1 MPISEI
7 DLPYNFLKIKTMK
20 SKNYF
25 SKIAS
30 ALFLLF
36 AINTNANNVEITGT
50 SVSGSDITF
59 NISWDNSWNANVAPA
74 NWDAV
79 WVFVKFQ
86 DCNTRLWAHT
96 SLSTVAGDHSAGS
109 PLQVDPVADGRGVF
123 IRRSSLGGGNITATS
138 ITLKMTGLGAGPY
151 NFKVFGIEMVNV
163 PQGNFELGDGTST
176 SSYNS
181 ISITATS
188 QSTGL
193 TSAVIGGGSAA
204 VPATFPMGYN
214 AFYCMKYEI
223 SQQQYVE
230 FLNALTYDQQ
240 KSRTFNDPISAA
252 GTYAM
257 FTGFNYRNGIRIL
270 TPGNNAAIPAVYAC
284 DATAGVENNSDDG
297 QAIANSG
304 MSYADLSAYLDW
316 AALRPMTE
324 MEFEKVTRG
333 TLPRVAGEYAWGTTD
348 IVPVYNV
355 SAGLINDFQANET
368 YTPATNGAC
377 AVAVGTLSG
386 IYGPLKVGV
395 FATGTSGRASSGAAY
410 YGAMEMS
417 GNLQERCVT
426 TANATGTAFNGTL
439 GDGTLT
445 PLGDSNQATWPSPVT
460 AIGIAFKGGDYV
472 SPATQARISHRNTT
486 VDAAK
491 YPIYGGRGVR

>member
-1 MPISEI
+1 M
-7 DLPYNFLKIKTMK
+7 KT
-20 SKNYF
+20 KNYF
-25 SKIAS
+25 LKIAS

-36 AINTNANNVEITGT
+36 AINSKANNLEITGT
-50 SVSGSDITF
+50 SVSGNNITF
-59 NISWDNSWNANVAPA
+59 TISWDNSWNANVAPA

-79 WVFVKFQ
+79 WVFVKYQ

-96 SLSTVAGDHSAGS
+96 NLSTVAGDHSAAS
-109 PLQVDPVADGRGVF
+109 PLQVDPVADGKGVF
-123 IRRSSLGGGNITATS
+123 IRRSALGGGNIAATS

-151 NFKVFGIEMVNV
+151 NFKVFGIEMVNI
-163 PQGNFELGDGTST
+163 PQGNFEIGDGVSV

-181 ISITATS
+181 ISITSTS
-188 QSTGL
+188 QSSGL
-193 TSAVIGGGSAA
+193 TSAVLGGGSAA
-204 VPATFPMGYN
+204 VPSTFPMGYN
-214 AFYCMKYEI
+214 SFYSMKYEI

-230 FLNALTYDQQ
+230 FLNSLTYDQQ
-240 KSRTFNDPISAA
+240 KSRTFNDPISEA

-324 MEFEKVTRG
+324 MEFEKICRG
-333 TLPRVAGEYAWGTTD
+333 TQTRVAGEYAWGTTE
-348 IVPVYNV
+348 IAPINNY

-377 AVAVGTLSG
+377 AVAVGSTVG
-386 IYGPLKVGV
+386 FYGPLKVGV

-410 YGAMEMS
+410 YGVMEMS
-417 GNLQERCVT
+417 GNLRERCVT

-445 PLGDSNQATWPSPVT
+445 ANGDSNQATWPLPTT
-460 AIGIAFKGGDYV
+460 AVGICFKGGDYV
-472 SPATQARISHRNTT
+472 GATTQARISNRNTT
-486 VDAAK
+486 VDADRNSTF
-491 YPIYGGRGVR
+491 GGRGVR

>member
-1 MPISEI
+1 MMKTKN
-7 DLPYNFLKIKTMK
+7 YFLKIT
-20 SKNYF
+20 
-25 SKIAS
+25 S

-36 AINTNANNVEITGT
+36 AINTNANNLEITGT
-50 SVSGSDITF
+50 SVSGSNITF

-79 WVFVKFQ
+79 WVFVKYQ

-96 SLSTVAGDHSAGS
+96 NLSTIAGDHSADS
-109 PLQVDPVADGRGVF
+109 PLQVDPVTDGKGVF
-123 IRRSSLGGGNITATS
+123 IRRSALGGGNISATS
-138 ITLKMTGLGAGPY
+138 ITLKMIGLGAGPY

-163 PQGNFELGDGTST
+163 PQGNFEIGDGVST

-181 ISITATS
+181 ILITSTS

-193 TSAVIGGGSAA
+193 TSAIIGGGSAA

-214 AFYCMKYEI
+214 AFYSMKYEI

-230 FLNALTYDQQ
+230 FLNSLTYDQQ

-324 MEFEKVTRG
+324 MEFEKICRG
-333 TLPRVAGEYAWGTTD
+333 TQPRVAGEYAWGTTD
-348 IVPVYNV
+348 IAPINNF

-368 YTPATNGAC
+368 YTPAINGAC
-377 AVAVGTLSG
+377 AVAVGSISG
-386 IYGPLKVGV
+386 VYGPLKVGV

-410 YGAMEMS
+410 YGVMEMS

-445 PLGDSNQATWPSPVT
+445 ANGDSNQATWPSPTT
-460 AIGIAFKGGDYV
+460 AVGICFKGGDYV

-486 VDAAK
+486 VDAAR